1 MSTEPA
7 DTAADA
13 AAAAR
18 AERAPQAAPPPAEAG
33 ASDPCCQN
41 CESPVAGPYC
51 AQCGQRTGL
60 RLPTM
65 SDVMHD
71 FVHSALHLD
80 GRAWRTFR
88 SLLLRPGELTNEF
101 ISGRR
106 QRYLPPFRLY
116 LVVSLAFFAL
126 SALLPGAEAVRVDP
140 AVGEALDAGSRC
152 DIRIGAA
159 GFERLDA
166 LLAEACR
173 KLAADGGSRL
183 GPTFLATAPKLMFLF
198 LPLMAAV
205 ATLFYWRP
213 RRLYVEHLVLFLHT
227 HALVFLVLSL
237 NAVFNA
243 LQVAGLPGAAV
254 LGVAGAALLLYVPY
268 YVYRAMRVVYGDGR
282 ALTLVKFA
290 TLGSIYFVLLG
301 VTLLA
306 GIVYSL
312 LSL

>member
-1 MSTEPA
+1 M
-7 DTAADA
+7 
-13 AAAAR
+13 
-18 AERAPQAAPPPAEAG
+18 AE
-33 ASDPCCQN
+33 
-41 CESPVAGPYC
+41 V
-51 AQCGQRTGL
+51 T
-60 RLPTM
+60 
-65 SDVMHD
+65 HD

-80 GRAWRTFR
+80 GRAWRTLR
-88 SLLLRPGELTNEF
+88 SLLLKPGELTNEF

-126 SALLPGAEAVRVDP
+126 SAVLPGAEAVRVDP
-140 AVGEALDAGSRC
+140 QVGEALEAGSRC
-152 DIRIGAA
+152 DIRIGDA

-166 LLAEACR
+166 LLSEACR
-173 KLAADGGSRL
+173 KLAADGGKRL
-183 GPTFLATAPKLMFLF
+183 GPTFLATAPKLMFVF

-213 RRLYVEHLVLFLHT
+213 RRLYVEHLVMFLHT
-227 HALVFLVLSL
+227 HALVFVVLSL
-237 NAVFNA
+237 TAVFNA
-243 LQVAGLPGAAV
+243 LQLAGLPGAGI
-254 LGVAGAALLLYVPY
+254 LGAAGAALLLYVPY

-282 ALTLVKFA
+282 GRTLMKFA
-290 TLGSIYFVLLG
+290 AIGLIYFVLLG